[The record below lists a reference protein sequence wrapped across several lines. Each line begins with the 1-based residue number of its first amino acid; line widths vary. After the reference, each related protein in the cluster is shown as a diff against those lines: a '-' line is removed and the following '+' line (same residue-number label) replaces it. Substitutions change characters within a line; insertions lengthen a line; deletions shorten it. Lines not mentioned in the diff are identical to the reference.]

1 MPVPHQLITAGDLTV
16 CYETFGDPDDPA
28 LLLVM
33 GLGVQL
39 TSWESEFCEA
49 FAAEGFHVIRYDNR
63 DVGLSSSLPGARYTL
78 SDMAADGINL
88 LTALGIEQA
97 HVLGVSLGGMLAQ
110 LMTIEHPERVLSLCS
125 IMSTTGAP
133 GVNEATRTAIEIIGR
148 AVELPRDEAVAE
160 AVERARFLAGSAFP
174 FDEDRIRRRAAA
186 GYDRANNPDGKARQ
200 REAARTATD
209 RTEGLRGVK
218 VPTVVIHG
226 DADPVLTV
234 SAGRATAAAVPGARL
249 VVLEGMG
256 HELPR
261 DVEARIIAET
271 VKNAESAGFRRASRR

>member
-1 MPVPHQLITAGDLTV
+1 MQVPQQTTTAGDLTI
-16 CYETFGDPDDPA
+16 CYEAFGDPADPA

-39 TSWESEFCEA
+39 TSWESDFCEA
-49 FAAEGFHVIRYDNR
+49 FAAEGFYVIRYDNR
-63 DVGLSSSLPGARYTL
+63 DVGLSSAVPGVAYTL
-78 SDMAADGINL
+78 SDMAADGVNL

-110 LMTIEHPERVLSLCS
+110 LMAIEHPERVLSLCS

-160 AVERARFLAGSAFP
+160 AIERARFLAGTAFP
-174 FDEDRIRRRAAA
+174 FDEDRIRRRAVA
-186 GYDRANNPDGKARQ
+186 GYNRANRPDGKARQ

-209 RTEGLRGVK
+209 RTQGLNGVQ

-234 SAGRATAAAVPGARL
+234 SAGRATAAAVPGATL
-249 VVLEGMG
+249 AIIKGMG

-261 DVEARIIAET
+261 DVEARIIEET
-271 VKNAESAGFRRASRR
+271 VRNAEKAGFRPASRR